1 MSTQDVITIMIAIF
15 GSTGLWTV
23 INTLL
28 QNRKSRKS
36 VERDALLGLLHERL
50 YSQCMEFIERKYIT
64 DDELEDLEKYL
75 WLPYHELGGNGTGE
89 ALFKQVQKLEI
100 RD

>member
-1 MSTQDVITIMIAIF
+1 MSSQDVVTIIIAIF
-15 GSTGLWTV
+15 GSTGLWTA

-28 QNRKSRKS
+28 QNRKNRKS

-50 YSQCMEFIERKYIT
+50 YTRCMEYIERKYIT

-75 WLPYHELGGNGTGE
+75 WLPYNELGGNGTGE
-89 ALFKQVQKLEI
+89 ALFRQVQKLEI